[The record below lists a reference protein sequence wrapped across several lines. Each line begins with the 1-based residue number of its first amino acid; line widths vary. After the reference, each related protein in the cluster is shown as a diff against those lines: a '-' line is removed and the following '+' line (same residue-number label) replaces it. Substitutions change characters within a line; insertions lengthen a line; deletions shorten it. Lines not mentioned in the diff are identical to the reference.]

1 MNKVS
6 VQSLNE
12 CFNVSGEDFI
22 WVDEDYEI
30 ISVPPPQSEEVKKAI
45 SIALKGNTNGRGNS
59 GLVRTEENKEKIR
72 DSVKKLWESGRYDNK
87 KRDYNKGKDNP
98 WYGKKHSEESILKQ
112 QIVKCKYQYEVIS
125 PTGSIHT
132 TNNLK
137 DFCRK
142 NNLSDRWMYA
152 TVSGKAKH
160 YKGWSARRL
169 ND

>member
-6 VQSLNE
+6 VQALNE

-22 WVDEDYEI
+22 WIDDDYEI
-30 ISVPPPQSEEVKKAI
+30 LSSPPPFPEEVKQAI
-45 SIALKGNTNGRGNS
+45 SAALKGNKNGKGNV
-59 GLVRTEENKEKIR
+59 GKARTEENKEKIR
-72 DSVKKLWESGRYDNK
+72 DAIKKLWESGSYKNK
-87 KRDYNKGKDNP
+87 TNGHKKGKDNP
-98 WYGKKHSEESILKQ
+98 WYGRRHTEETILKQ

-125 PTGSIHT
+125 PTGDMYI

-142 NNLSDRWMYA
+142 NDLSGRWMYA

-160 YKGWSARRL
+160 HKGWSARRL
-169 ND
+169 NG